1 MKSEIFKSRQHYVF
15 YDQFLNSTPD
25 KIFPLLCPK
34 REYDWIETWNC
45 DIIFSNSGFAEL
57 DCVFNTNF
65 PGDVKETWI
74 VDKYDKGKNIQFIRF
89 SEIRVMRY
97 SISLID
103 NIDGTTTAK
112 WELIMTSLNNE
123 GNLYIENFSNLEFT
137 NRLKALEKMLNYY
150 LTTGEMLRMSKKE

>member
-1 MKSEIFKSRQHYVF
+1 M
-15 YDQFLNSTPD
+15 
-25 KIFPLLCPK
+25 LCPK